1 MDKLPLFHNYDPENT
16 LLNNVEMPDRV
27 FQNQRIY
34 IENNKQVRD
43 KIIYNDFLQYS
54 KLFPKKQFGGRV
66 LLPFEL
72 YMSLRRIYF
81 GADAL
86 KTPEELI

>member
-1 MDKLPLFHNYDPENT
+1 
-16 LLNNVEMPDRV
+16 
-27 FQNQRIY
+27 
-34 IENNKQVRD
+34 
-43 KIIYNDFLQYS
+43 LQYS

-72 YMSLRRIYF
+72 YISLRRIYF

-86 KTPEELI
+86 RKPDELQPKPGNGLDGSSNIHASTSSSNGLQLQQEKSQNKQMQEE